1 MLGKVRMAL
10 SFSLWG
16 VTSSSP
22 ALLRLE
28 GFPRL
33 QDTRHL
39 RQGASPESRAQK
51 QRQFEESRHVND
63 KEGFPGLGVSSS
75 SIIDAVSAERESSFS
90 ENHEREAAIS
100 RISSGK
106 SVSL

>member
-10 SFSLWG
+10 SFSPWG

-63 KEGFPGLGVSSS
+63 KEGFPGLGVQWGSKLT
-75 SIIDAVSAERESSFS
+75 ALLWR
-90 ENHEREAAIS
+90 
-100 RISSGK
+100 
-106 SVSL
+106 

>member
-10 SFSLWG
+10 SFSPWG

-33 QDTRHL
+33 QATRAEPRGL
-39 RQGASPESRAQK
+39 TSEQGLEAEA
-51 QRQFEESRHVND
+51 
-63 KEGFPGLGVSSS
+63 GLGKADMSMTRKVSQGW
-75 SIIDAVSAERESSFS
+75 VY
-90 ENHEREAAIS
+90 
-100 RISSGK
+100 SGAP
-106 SVSL
+106 S